1 MTITVFLA
9 DDHTVLREGL
19 AFLLAAEPD
28 IEVVGAAAN
37 GRDAVARIE
46 QLSPDVAVLDIAMPE
61 LNGLEATR
69 RLRHVSPETRVVIL
83 SMHSAPKFV
92 TQALQIGVRGYV
104 LKEAASQEV
113 LRAVRA
119 VAEGQRF
126 LSPSVADMVIASY
139 GTEVRAGDAGPL
151 EKLTSREREVLQL
164 VVEGKTS
171 AEIAET
177 LSLSL
182 RTIQTYRSRIMSKLD
197 IHDVPGLV
205 KFAIRHGLTSIE

>member
-9 DDHTVLREGL
+9 DDHAVLREGL

-28 IEVVGAAAN
+28 IDVVGAAAN

-46 QLSPDVAVLDIAMPE
+46 HLSPDVAVLDIAMPE
-61 LNGLEATR
+61 LNGLEAAR
-69 RLRHVSPETRVVIL
+69 RLRQVSPETQVIIL
-83 SMHSAPKFV
+83 SMHNAPKFV
-92 TQALQIGVRGYV
+92 THALQIGVRGYV

-119 VAEGQRF
+119 VAEGRRF
-126 LSPSVADMVIASY
+126 LSPDVADVVMASY
-139 GTEVRAGDAGPL
+139 GTEEPAGGAGSL

-164 VVEGKTS
+164 VAEGRTS

-182 RTIQTYRSRIMSKLD
+182 RTIQTYRSRIMSKLG